1 MDFVE
6 TNPQYDYLRDITY
19 KTCIPYI
26 PNITYGKVVKV
37 YDGDTIT
44 IATRIPNDTTVYRFT
59 VRLLGIDSPE
69 MKSQYENEKQLA
81 IQSQNALATLI
92 MDKIVRIGTIT
103 FEKYGRILA
112 NVYCEGINVSDWMI
126 DNGYAVAY
134 NGKTKQI
141 PDAWR
146 SEATK
151 SEATKSEATK
161 SEATKSEATK
171 SEATKS
177 EATRSE
183 ATTLTRS
190 EATTL
195 TKSEAKKPEKRAK
208 KN

>member
-1 MDFVE
+1 
-6 TNPQYDYLRDITY
+6 
-19 KTCIPYI
+19 
-26 PNITYGKVVKV
+26 VKV

-146 SEATK
+146 SEAT
-151 SEATKSEATK
+151 
-161 SEATKSEATK
+161 
-171 SEATKS
+171 
-177 EATRSE
+177 
-183 ATTLTRS
+183 RS

-195 TKSEAKKPEKRAK
+195 TKSEAKKHEKKAK